1 MHKSSSSSSLGPG
14 GLDLSKTFFTP
25 ISGGAPPSA
34 TKRPTKITVVGVG
47 NVGMAIA
54 QTILTQDLADE
65 LALIDAKEDKLRG
78 EMLDLQHAAAFL
90 PRTKIHASL
99 DYAITANSDLC
110 IVTAGARQ
118 NPGESRLNL
127 LQRNVALF
135 RHIVPPLAKY
145 SPDCIIM
152 VVSNPVD
159 VLTYVAW
166 KLSGF
171 PANRVIG
178 SGTNLDSSR
187 FRFLI
192 ADHLDVN
199 AQDVQ
204 AYIVGEHGDSS
215 VALWSSISVGGVPVL
230 SFLKRQQ
237 IAYEKETLENI
248 HKEVV
253 QSAYEVIRL
262 KGYTS
267 WAIGY
272 SVASLARTLLRDQRR
287 IHPVS
292 VLAKGFYDIEG
303 GEVFLSLPAQ
313 LGRNGVLGV
322 ANVHLNDEEAQQLR
336 NSAKTILEKFVPPT
350 WYFFVLI
357 NQSYFV
363 FSALEERDY
372 FDLSSPD
379 LSYPAY
385 INDLHVFFLPTTFNS
400 NSFIPPIIVLNANFL
415 PLRVLKETPVI
426 TVDRVEKYEKMR
438 KNFEPMLTEFKETCA
453 KMTDQEK

>member
-1 MHKSSSSSSLGPG
+1 MQKSASASSLGPG
-14 GLDLSKTFFTP
+14 GLDLSQAFFKP
-25 ISGGAPPSA
+25 IQNTAPPSP
-34 TKRPTKITVVGVG
+34 TKRHTKISVIGVG

-65 LALIDAKEDKLRG
+65 LTLVDAKPDKLRG

-90 PRTKIHASL
+90 PRTKIIASV
-99 DYAITANSDLC
+99 DYSVTVGSDLC

-135 RHIVPPLAKY
+135 SNIIPPLAKY
-145 SPDCIIM
+145 SPDSILLI
-152 VVSNPVD
+152 VSNPVD
-159 VLTYVAW
+159 VLTYVSW

-171 PANRVIG
+171 PSNRVIG

-230 SFLKRQQ
+230 SFLKNQQ

-248 HKEVV
+248 HKAVID
-253 QSAYEVIRL
+253 SAYEVISL

-272 SVASLARTLLRDQRR
+272 SVANLARSLLRDQRK

-292 VLAKGFYDIEG
+292 VLAKGFYGIDG
-303 GEVFLSLPAQ
+303 GDVFLSLPAQ
-313 LGRNGVLGV
+313 LGRGGVLGV
-322 ANVHLNDEEAQQLR
+322 TNIHLTDEEVQRLR
-336 NSAKTILEKFVPPT
+336 ESAKTIHEVQCQLG
-350 WYFFVLI
+350 L
-357 NQSYFV
+357 
-363 FSALEERDY
+363 
-372 FDLSSPD
+372 
-379 LSYPAY
+379 
-385 INDLHVFFLPTTFNS
+385 
-400 NSFIPPIIVLNANFL
+400 
-415 PLRVLKETPVI
+415 
-426 TVDRVEKYEKMR
+426 
-438 KNFEPMLTEFKETCA
+438 
-453 KMTDQEK
+453 

>member
-1 MHKSSSSSSLGPG
+1 M
-14 GLDLSKTFFTP
+14 
-25 ISGGAPPSA
+25 I
-34 TKRPTKITVVGVG
+34 GVG

-54 QTILTQDLADE
+54 QTILTQDLVDE
-65 LALIDAKEDKLRG
+65 LALVDAKPDKLRG

-90 PRTKIHASL
+90 PRTKIVASV
-99 DYAITANSDLC
+99 DYSVTSGSDLC

-127 LQRNVALF
+127 LQRNLAMYKV
-135 RHIVPPLAKY
+135 IVPELVKY
-145 SPDCIIM
+145 SPECILLI
-152 VVSNPVD
+152 VSNPVD
-159 VLTYVAW
+159 LLTYVAW

-230 SFLKRQQ
+230 SFLERQQ
-237 IAYEKETLENI
+237 IAFEKETLEKI
-248 HKEVV
+248 HKQVV
-253 QSAYEVIRL
+253 QSAYEVINL

-272 SVASLARTLLRDQRR
+272 SVANLAFSIIRDQRR

-292 VLAKGFYDIEG
+292 VLAKGFYGIDG

-313 LGRNGVLGV
+313 LGRSGVLGV
-322 ANVHLNDEEAQQLR
+322 TNVHLTDEEIQQLR
-336 NSAKTILEKFVPPT
+336 NSAETILDVQ
-350 WYFFVLI
+350 
-357 NQSYFV
+357 NQ
-363 FSALEERDY
+363 LG
-372 FDLSSPD
+372 
-379 LSYPAY
+379 
-385 INDLHVFFLPTTFNS
+385 I
-400 NSFIPPIIVLNANFL
+400 
-415 PLRVLKETPVI
+415 
-426 TVDRVEKYEKMR
+426 
-438 KNFEPMLTEFKETCA
+438 
-453 KMTDQEK
+453 

>member
-1 MHKSSSSSSLGPG
+1 MQKSTSTSSLGPG
-14 GLDLSKTFFTP
+14 GLDLTPAFFTP
-25 ISGGAPPSA
+25 ITGGAPPSP
-34 TKRPTKITVVGVG
+34 TKRHTKITVVGVG

-65 LALIDAKEDKLRG
+65 LALVDAKEDKLRG

-90 PRTKIHASL
+90 PRTKIRASL
-99 DYAITANSDLC
+99 DYSVTANSDLC

-127 LQRNVALF
+127 LQRNVSLF

-145 SPDCIIM
+145 SPDCIIL

-166 KLSGF
+166 RLSGF
-171 PANRVIG
+171 PPNRVIG

-215 VALWSSISVGGVPVL
+215 VALWSSISVGGVPIL
-230 SFLKRQQ
+230 SFLERQQ
-237 IAYEKETLENI
+237 IAYEKHTLESI

-253 QSAYEVIRL
+253 QSAYEVISL

-272 SVASLARTLLRDQRR
+272 SVSSLARTILRDQRR

-292 VLAKGFYDIEG
+292 VLAKDFYNIDG
-303 GEVFLSLPAQ
+303 GDVFLSLPAQ
-313 LGRNGVLGV
+313 LGRSGVLGV
-322 ANVHLNDEEAQQLR
+322 TNVHLTDEEAQQLR
-336 NSAKTILEKFVPPT
+336 NSAKTILEV
-350 WYFFVLI
+350 
-357 NQSYFV
+357 QSQ
-363 FSALEERDY
+363 LG
-372 FDLSSPD
+372 
-379 LSYPAY
+379 
-385 INDLHVFFLPTTFNS
+385 I
-400 NSFIPPIIVLNANFL
+400 
-415 PLRVLKETPVI
+415 
-426 TVDRVEKYEKMR
+426 
-438 KNFEPMLTEFKETCA
+438 
-453 KMTDQEK
+453 

>member
-1 MHKSSSSSSLGPG
+1 
-14 GLDLSKTFFTP
+14 
-25 ISGGAPPSA
+25 
-34 TKRPTKITVVGVG
+34 
-47 NVGMAIA
+47 MAIA

-65 LALIDAKEDKLRG
+65 LALVDAKADKLRG

-90 PRTKIHASL
+90 PRTKITASV
-99 DYAITANSDLC
+99 DYSVTVGSDLC

-135 RHIVPPLAKY
+135 SNIIPPLAKH
-145 SPDCIIM
+145 SPDSILLI
-152 VVSNPVD
+152 VSNPVD
-159 VLTYVAW
+159 VLTYVSW

-171 PANRVIG
+171 PSNRVIG

-230 SFLKRQQ
+230 SFLKNQQ
-237 IAYEKETLENI
+237 IAYEKATLENI
-248 HKEVV
+248 HKAVID
-253 QSAYEVIRL
+253 SAYEVINL

-272 SVASLARTLLRDQRR
+272 SVANLARSLLRNQRK

-292 VLAKGFYDIEG
+292 VLAKGFYGIDG
-303 GEVFLSLPAQ
+303 GDVFLSLPAQ
-313 LGRNGVLGV
+313 LGRGGVLGV
-322 ANVHLNDEEAQQLR
+322 TNIHLTDEEVQRLR
-336 NSAKTILEKFVPPT
+336 ESAKTILEVQGQLG
-350 WYFFVLI
+350 V
-357 NQSYFV
+357 
-363 FSALEERDY
+363 
-372 FDLSSPD
+372 
-379 LSYPAY
+379 
-385 INDLHVFFLPTTFNS
+385 
-400 NSFIPPIIVLNANFL
+400 
-415 PLRVLKETPVI
+415 
-426 TVDRVEKYEKMR
+426 
-438 KNFEPMLTEFKETCA
+438 
-453 KMTDQEK
+453 

>member
-1 MHKSSSSSSLGPG
+1 MAMHKSTSSSSLGPG
-14 GLDLSKTFFTP
+14 GLDLSQAFFKP
-25 ISGGAPPSA
+25 INNAAPPSS
-34 TKRPTKITVVGVG
+34 TKRHTKISVVGVG

-54 QTILTQDLADE
+54 QTILTQDLTDE
-65 LALIDAKEDKLRG
+65 LALVDAKPEKLRG

-90 PRTKIHASL
+90 PRTKIQASL
-99 DYAITANSDLC
+99 DYSITSGSDLC
-110 IVTAGARQ
+110 IITAGVRQ
-118 NPGESRLNL
+118 NPGETRLNL
-127 LQRNVALF
+127 LERNLALF
-135 RHIVPPLAKY
+135 RSIVPPLVKY
-145 SPDCIIM
+145 SPDCILL

-171 PANRVIG
+171 PVNRVIG

-230 SFLKRQQ
+230 SFLERQQ
-237 IAYEKETLENI
+237 IAYEKETLEKI

-253 QSAYEVIRL
+253 ESAYEVINL

-272 SVASLARTLLRDQRR
+272 SVASLARTILRDQRR
-287 IHPVS
+287 VHPVS
-292 VLAKGFYDIEG
+292 VLAKGFYGIDD

-313 LGRNGVLGV
+313 LGRSGVLGV
-322 ANVHLNDEEAQQLR
+322 TNVHLTNEEVERLR
-336 NSAKTILEKFVPPT
+336 DSAKTISEV
-350 WYFFVLI
+350 
-357 NQSYFV
+357 QGQ
-363 FSALEERDY
+363 
-372 FDLSSPD
+372 
-379 LSYPAY
+379 
-385 INDLHVFFLPTTFNS
+385 
-400 NSFIPPIIVLNANFL
+400 LN
-415 PLRVLKETPVI
+415 I
-426 TVDRVEKYEKMR
+426 
-438 KNFEPMLTEFKETCA
+438 
-453 KMTDQEK
+453 

>member
-1 MHKSSSSSSLGPG
+1 MHKCSSASSLGPG
-14 GLDLSKTFFTP
+14 GLDLSKAFFAP
-25 ISGGAPPSA
+25 ISGGEPPSA

-99 DYAITANSDLC
+99 DYAISANSDLC

-135 RHIVPPLAKY
+135 KHIVPPLAKY

-166 KLSGF
+166 RLSGF

-253 QSAYEVIRL
+253 HSAYEVIQL

-272 SVASLARTLLRDQRR
+272 SVASLAWTLLRDQRK

-292 VLAKGFYDIEG
+292 ILAKGFYDIDG

-322 ANVHLNDEEAQQLR
+322 ANVHLTDEEAQQLR
-336 NSAKTILEKFVPPT
+336 NSAKTILEV
-350 WYFFVLI
+350 
-357 NQSYFV
+357 QSQ
-363 FSALEERDY
+363 LE
-372 FDLSSPD
+372 
-379 LSYPAY
+379 
-385 INDLHVFFLPTTFNS
+385 I
-400 NSFIPPIIVLNANFL
+400 
-415 PLRVLKETPVI
+415 
-426 TVDRVEKYEKMR
+426 
-438 KNFEPMLTEFKETCA
+438 
-453 KMTDQEK
+453 

>member
-1 MHKSSSSSSLGPG
+1 MQKSSSASSLGPG
-14 GLDLSKTFFTP
+14 GLDLSQAFFKP
-25 ISGGAPPSA
+25 IQDTAPPSP
-34 TKRPTKITVVGVG
+34 TKRHTKISVIGVG

-65 LALIDAKEDKLRG
+65 LALIDAKPDKLRG

-90 PRTKIHASL
+90 PRTKIVASV
-99 DYAITANSDLC
+99 DYSVTAGSDLC

-135 RHIVPPLAKY
+135 SKIIPPLAKY
-145 SPDCIIM
+145 SPDSILLI
-152 VVSNPVD
+152 VSNPVD
-159 VLTYVAW
+159 VLTYVSW

-171 PANRVIG
+171 PSNRVIG

-215 VALWSSISVGGVPVL
+215 VALWSSISIGGVPVL
-230 SFLKRQQ
+230 SFLKSQQ

-248 HKEVV
+248 HKAVTE
-253 QSAYEVIRL
+253 SAYEVISL

-272 SVASLARTLLRDQRR
+272 SVSNLARSLLRDQRK

-292 VLAKGFYDIEG
+292 VLAKGFYGIDG
-303 GEVFLSLPAQ
+303 GDVFLSLPTQ
-313 LGRNGVLGV
+313 LGRGGVLGV
-322 ANVHLNDEEAQQLR
+322 TNIHLTDEEVQRLRESANTIFEVQSQLG
-336 NSAKTILEKFVPPT
+336 L
-350 WYFFVLI
+350 
-357 NQSYFV
+357 
-363 FSALEERDY
+363 
-372 FDLSSPD
+372 
-379 LSYPAY
+379 
-385 INDLHVFFLPTTFNS
+385 
-400 NSFIPPIIVLNANFL
+400 
-415 PLRVLKETPVI
+415 
-426 TVDRVEKYEKMR
+426 
-438 KNFEPMLTEFKETCA
+438 
-453 KMTDQEK
+453 